1 MNTNLFRVTC
11 WKRTHFLSECL
22 LHADEWHH
30 QRRTLGHRT
39 FDRLKSTFVK
49 EALNEGGG
57 RYKRSYFASVAPRR
71 FQFTSFDAGL
81 ISRTQI
87 CNKSP
92 WQKHPELWCFL
103 LFQIIPFYMN
113 HLLLNSGY
121 TQWHTNYT
129 SSTGSLN
136 FDVYLGVTVILV

>member
-1 MNTNLFRVTC
+1 MKTDSLSFRM
-11 WKRTHFLSECL
+11 SP
-22 LHADEWHH
+22 A
-30 QRRTLGHRT
+30 RRRMTS
-39 FDRLKSTFVK
+39 STAYARPPDFWPTK
-49 EALNEGGG
+49 KYFRKGSIERGGGG

-71 FQFTSFDAGL
+71 LQFTSFDAGL